1 MQVDL
6 LPIVPGLE
14 DRLGSY
20 RGGLILDEW
29 PWGDGSTPRIAGYE
43 LPFICKY
50 GLCDPADQ
58 RPRLVVDY
66 DALDIPIEL
75 LEGKEIEFA

>member
-14 DRLGSY
+14 DRLGNY

-29 PWGDGSTPRIAGYE
+29 PRGDGSAPRIAGYE
-43 LPFICKY
+43 LPFICKN
-50 GLCDPADQ
+50 GPCDPADQ
-58 RPRLVVDY
+58 RPRLVVDR
-66 DALDIPIEL
+66 AAPDIPVEL
-75 LEGKEIEFA
+75 LEGVKVEFA